1 MPGMDGFEVA
11 QRIAELP
18 QYAQLPLVM
27 LSSAGLKGDA
37 QRSKEAGVVG
47 YASKPI
53 SRDELLDVLARVLN
67 LTPGNTQALVTRHA
81 LADASAVLDVL
92 LVEDHAINQKLAVTL
107 LERWG
112 HRVTVADNGQ
122 LALAAMQ
129 QRQFDL
135 VLMDMMM
142 PVMDGLEATRRIRAS
157 ETGQRIP
164 IVAMTANAME
174 SDRER
179 CLEAGMDDYLSKPI
193 KATELQAM
201 LQRFAT
207 PSPQVSVPGA
217 LTTDD
222 ALNTGMQALQ
232 AFDYAAGLAT
242 MDQEIREII
251 AQAFID
257 QWPEDLR
264 KLRTGLSGNNLM
276 LVLHTAHSLKGTLS
290 MFGAKPASELARQ
303 MESLA
308 GRSDASR
315 MAELLEPLRVE
326 VEQLLVAIAAG
337 ITA

>member
-1 MPGMDGFEVA
+1 
-11 QRIAELP
+11 
-18 QYAQLPLVM
+18 
-27 LSSAGLKGDA
+27 
-37 QRSKEAGVVG
+37 VVG

-67 LTPGNTQALVTRHA
+67 LAPGSTQALVTRHA

-122 LALAAMQ
+122 LALEAMQ

-164 IVAMTANAME
+164 IIAMTANAME

-222 ALNTGMQALQ
+222 ALSTGMQALQ
-232 AFDYAAGLAT
+232 AFDYAAGLAA

-264 KLRTGLSGNNLM
+264 KLRSGLSGNNLM

-337 ITA
+337 INA

>member
-1 MPGMDGFEVA
+1 
-11 QRIAELP
+11 
-18 QYAQLPLVM
+18 
-27 LSSAGLKGDA
+27 LKGDA
-37 QRSKEAGVVG
+37 QRSKDAGVVG

-53 SRDELLDVLARVLN
+53 SRDELLEVLGRVLN
-67 LTPGNTQALVTRHA
+67 LAPGNTQALVTRHA
-81 LADASAVLDVL
+81 LSDAAVVLDVL

-122 LALAAMQ
+122 LALDAMQ
-129 QRQFDL
+129 HRQFDV

-142 PVMDGLEATRRIRAS
+142 PVMDGLVATRRIRAS

-164 IVAMTANAME
+164 IIAMTANAME

-193 KATELQAM
+193 KASELQAL
-201 LQRFAT
+201 LQRYAT
-207 PSPQVSVPGA
+207 PLPQVSVLGA
-217 LTTDD
+217 LTHDG
-222 ALNTGMQALQ
+222 APGA
-232 AFDYAAGLAT
+232 ASPFASIFDYPAGLAA

-264 KLRTGLSGNNLM
+264 KLQTGLEENNVM
-276 LVLHTAHSLKGTLS
+276 QILHTAHSLKGTLS

-308 GRSDASR
+308 GRSDTPR
-315 MAELLEPLRVE
+315 MAELLEPLRTE
-326 VEQLLVAIAAG
+326 VELLLSAIAAG
-337 ITA
+337 IAA